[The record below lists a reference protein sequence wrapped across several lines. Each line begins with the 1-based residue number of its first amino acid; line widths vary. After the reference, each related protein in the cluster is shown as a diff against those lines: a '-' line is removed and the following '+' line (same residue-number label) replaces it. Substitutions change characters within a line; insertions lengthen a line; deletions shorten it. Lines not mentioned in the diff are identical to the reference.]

1 MDNLSRRF
9 NEMLMQEMGFDVQT
23 DGTLVDQDIGIPIIF
38 EGIPVTSPSIP
49 IQKGESSITPFDPYN
64 NTRMMNFMFNYFVSK
79 MTEMGEIDQFN
90 VVFNRDAPG
99 GGGVVVIQNDTA
111 ELSSSKPY
119 VRESC
124 KYADLVFQLNGDDVP
139 DMKEFD
145 IAKSIQRDMIKK
157 DHKKRT
163 TKKSSKR

>member
-38 EGIPVTSPSIP
+38 EGVPVVSPSIP

-64 NTRMMNFMFNYFVSK
+64 NTRMMNFMFSHFVSK
-79 MTEMGEIDQFN
+79 MTEMGEIDYFN
-90 VVFNRDAPG
+90 AVFNKDTPDG
-99 GGGVVVIQNDTA
+99 KGVIVIQNDSA
-111 ELSSSKPY
+111 EISSKAY

-145 IAKSIQRDMIKK
+145 IAKSVQRDMIKK

-163 TKKSSKR
+163 TKKSSKG